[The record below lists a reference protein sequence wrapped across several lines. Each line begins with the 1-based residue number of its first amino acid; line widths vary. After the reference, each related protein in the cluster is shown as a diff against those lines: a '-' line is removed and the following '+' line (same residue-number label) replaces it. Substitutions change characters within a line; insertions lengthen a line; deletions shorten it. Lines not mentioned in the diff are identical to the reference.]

1 MTGYLDEAIRS
12 VLLILSK
19 MSWYVKTFK
28 DEGRDTNENTKL
40 MSLLLDDYKNYKN
53 IQLFGLRLNI

>member
-1 MTGYLDEAIRS
+1 MGIRS